1 MDNIK
6 TLTINDR
13 SNKTRK
19 LVLTSILFAISLVLA
34 WLESILPPLPIAV
47 PGIKMGL
54 SNIAVMYTLFFV
66 GAKQA
71 YGIAILKSGFV
82 VITRGLIAGVFSLT
96 GGILSVS
103 VMLLILVFT
112 KRNASYSIVSVFG
125 AITHNIGQFIV
136 ISLLYAGTNVWFY
149 FPVLLVF
156 GVVTGLITAGI
167 LKVIIPAFKKLV

>member
-6 TLTINDR
+6 TLTVNDR

-96 GGILSVS
+96 GGILSVT
-103 VMLLILVFT
+103 VMLLILVFS
-112 KRNASYSIVSVFG
+112 KRSASYSIVSIFG

-149 FPVLLVF
+149 FPVLLVS
-156 GVVTGLITAGI
+156 GIVTGLITAGI